1 MTDDNNNCNQWHMW
15 WAKGNVGGG
24 AGQGQGVFVK
34 VRGRD

>member
-1 MTDDNNNCNQWHMW
+1 MTDDNNNCNQWQMW
-15 WAKGNVGGG
+15 WAKGNVGG